1 MSRRLRWAR
10 EARPAR
16 RPARAV
22 CRALLALSASAVSL
36 AAGDLPSRLALEA
49 GEEEPLFRVG
59 LESAGKL
66 FVSSDRPYTV
76 RDAETGEAVWKPSFA
91 GETVLVADGG
101 PEGGV
106 GTVYRVQVGAF
117 SSREAA
123 ERERAAVERAAG
135 EGAVARFHPDRGTW
149 RVRVG
154 EARERDGLRSL
165 ISALRKAGYAGAWIV
180 EEPAAE
186 VPNVT
191 IRIVDASYS
200 GFATGKARLL
210 VVPSRGSMIRVGGK
224 PYRGIVEVRASPYG
238 TLRAVN
244 WVGLEAYLRGVVP
257 AELGPE
263 QWPQLEALKAQA
275 VAARTYAWRHRGQ
288 FEEEGFDLCALP
300 RCQVYAGASGEHP
313 LSDEAVRAT
322 LGEILTY
329 GGSPISALYT
339 STCGGHTE
347 DASEVFP
354 EEAAPYL
361 RGVPCRSDAE
371 GAGALR
377 ALLRGAPVE
386 PVLDETGQDVTRAVA
401 LLRASG
407 VLGREPAARYLHGVP
422 HAPELRSW
430 TRALADLAGLPAPEG
445 PAGSTETLAQAASAV
460 LSDLG
465 WRDRVG
471 LLLSDEDVGAIL
483 RAERDQDV
491 PVAERRAV
499 AYLAWLGLL
508 APLPDGSYGAAQPP
522 SRARIVSLLAGL
534 GERYDA
540 FGLREVTFI
549 GGGRQVVHVLAS
561 KAEESLPLAP
571 RPWLVARVAGR
582 AAGVQTLPLWP
593 GDRIVLRRDGSGRVD
608 FLELKGPLRGLSDD
622 RQSQAFSWEVRR
634 TRSELEASINRS
646 VAIGRLVDLQVVR
659 RGRSGRI
666 VELRVEGTE
675 GTAVVSGFDV
685 RNLLDLR
692 DTLAVVEVQRD
703 RSGTIAGVVFSGK
716 GWGHGVGLCQTGAYG
731 MALRGKNYR
740 EILSHY
746 YAGTAIESL
755 RSSPPGAPAARPGP
769 SDDGWRPGGSA
780 R

>member
-1 MSRRLRWAR
+1 MNRHLR
-10 EARPAR
+10 EAGTAR
-16 RPARAV
+16 GAPHPVRAAWA
-22 CRALLALSASAVSL
+22 ALVALWASSPVP
-36 AAGDLPSRLALEA
+36 AAGDLPARLALEA

-59 LESAGKL
+59 LETAGKL
-66 FVSSDRPYTV
+66 FVSSDRPYAV
-76 RDAETGEAVWKPSFA
+76 RDAETGEAVWKPSFT

-106 GTVYRVQVGAF
+106 GTVYRVQIGAF
-117 SSREAA
+117 ASREAA
-123 ERERAAVERAAG
+123 ERERAVVEQTAG
-135 EGAVARFHPDRGTW
+135 EEAVVRYHPDRGTW

-154 EARERDGLRSL
+154 EARERDALRSL
-165 ISALRKAGYAGAWIV
+165 ISRLRKAGSTGAWIV

-186 VPNVT
+186 IPNVT
-191 IRIVDASYS
+191 IRIVDAAYASS
-200 GFATGKARLL
+200 ATGKKRLL

-224 PYRGIVEVRASPYG
+224 PYRGILEVRVSPYG

-263 QWPQLEALKAQA
+263 QWPQLEALQAQA

-322 LGEILTY
+322 RGEILTY
-329 GGSPISALYT
+329 DGAPISALYT

-354 EEAAPYL
+354 EESAPYL

-371 GAGALR
+371 GPGALR
-377 ALLRGAPVE
+377 ALLRGAPVD
-386 PVLDETGQDVTRAVA
+386 PVVDETGRDVTRAAA

-407 VLGREPAARYLHGVP
+407 VLDREPAARYLHGTP
-422 HAPELRSW
+422 HPSELRSW
-430 TRALADLAGLPAPEG
+430 TRALADLAGLPPPAG
-445 PAGSTETLAQAASAV
+445 PAASAHTLAQAVSAV

-465 WRDRVG
+465 WRDRIG
-471 LLLSDEDVGAIL
+471 LLLSDADVEAIL
-483 RAERDQDV
+483 RVERDRSV
-491 PVAERRAV
+491 PAEDRRAI
-499 AYLAWLGLL
+499 AYLAWLGVL
-508 APLPDGSYGAAQPP
+508 APRPDGSFGSAEPV

-534 GERYDA
+534 GERYEA
-540 FGLREVTFI
+540 FALREATFI
-549 GGGRQVVHVLAS
+549 GGGKHTIQVLAG

-582 AAGVQTLPLWP
+582 EAGVETLPLWP
-593 GDRIVLRRDGSGRVD
+593 GDRIVLRRDASGRVD
-608 FLELKGPLRGLSDD
+608 FLELRGPLRGLSDD

-634 TRSELEASINRS
+634 TRSELESSINRF
-646 VAIGRLVDLQVVR
+646 VAIGRLENLQVVR

-675 GTAVVSGFDV
+675 GTAVVTGFDV

-692 DTLAVVEVQRD
+692 DTLAVIEVQRD
-703 RSGTIAGVVFSGK
+703 RSGAIAAVVFSGK

-731 MALRGKNYR
+731 MALRGKSYR

-746 YAGTAIESL
+746 YPGTVVESL
-755 RSSPPGAPAARPGP
+755 HSISPGAPAAPAGP
-769 SDDGWRPGGSA
+769 SRDGRHPSGGA